1 VRPALLLRSINLLV
15 TRNLHL
21 SVEYAV
27 KKVPAQQQ
35 QDTWV
40 GPMGLGLPD
49 AGALP
54 AAAPL
59 RPDFM
64 FQKKNLGGGR
74 LWAPGL

>member
-1 VRPALLLRSINLLV
+1 MSPALLLRSINLLV

-27 KKVPAQQQ
+27 KKVAAQQQ

-49 AGALP
+49 AGAPP

-59 RPDFM
+59 RPDYKGFHIS
-64 FQKKNLGGGR
+64 KKEFGR
-74 LWAPGL
+74 R